1 MKQPVL
7 LILHQELST
16 AGRVGHALHK
26 LGYPLDVR
34 RPRFGDPL
42 PKTMADH
49 TGVVVFGG
57 PMSANDE
64 DDFVKREIDWLSV
77 PLKEE
82 KPTLGICLGAQ
93 MLVRQLGGTVFCHT
107 DGHVEVGYY
116 PIRPTE
122 AGRAIHDPWPC
133 HVYEWHREGFDVPPG
148 AELLAEG
155 DTFPVQAFRSGRAA
169 YGIQFHPEVTHA
181 MMCRWTVRGASRL
194 ELPGAKPRAAHFA
207 DRSAYDHGVRNWL
220 LGFLDHWTELAKPR
234 AEAPKKLPRTA
245 ARDLGRSAAELVLL

>member
-7 LILHQELST
+7 LILHQEHST

-26 LGYPLDVR
+26 LGYPLDIR
-34 RPRFGDPL
+34 RPRYGDPL
-42 PKTMADH
+42 PKTLAEH

-77 PLKEE
+77 PLKEA
-82 KPTLGICLGAQ
+82 KPMLGICLGAQ
-93 MLVRQLGGTVFCHT
+93 MLVRQLGGTVFCHA

-116 PIRPTE
+116 PIRPTA
-122 AGRAIHDPWPC
+122 AGRAVYDPWPD
-133 HVYEWHREGFDVPPG
+133 HVYEWHREGFDLPPG
-148 AELLAEG
+148 ADLLAEG
-155 DTFPVQAFRSGRAA
+155 DAFPVQAFRSGPAA

-181 MMCRWTVRGASRL
+181 MMCRWTVRGADRL
-194 ELPGAKPRAAHFA
+194 QLPGAKSRAEHFA
-207 DRSAYDHGVRNWL
+207 DRSVYDYGVRKWL

-234 AEAPKKLPRTA
+234 ETPVKKPQRAAVREAAQNAPMA
-245 ARDLGRSAAELVLL
+245 ALL